1 MAIATAVER
10 GGFVY
15 IYDEKGGQIRSFPS
29 GHQSGDGL
37 KGYTASTVSIRKGD
51 FIYTYNEKGNQ
62 ISAIPAR

>member
-29 GHQSGDGL
+29 GHQPGDGL
-37 KGYTASTVSIRKGD
+37 KGYVIG
-51 FIYTYNEKGNQ
+51 
-62 ISAIPAR
+62 